1 MQCPRGHGELA
12 AAERHGLEVK
22 TCPTCK
28 GMWLEREELA
38 QLENEAFHLDEHA
51 KGTLVFDAEPS
62 DGQCPECGAVLQRF
76 NYRAYDLVLEV
87 CPNQHGYW
95 LDQGED
101 DRVLALMRKEEASID
116 RSMDA
121 EEKWT
126 RTLRHLRSG
135 SLLDKLRELLR

>member
-1 MQCPRGHGELA
+1 
-12 AAERHGLEVK
+12 
-22 TCPTCK
+22 
-28 GMWLEREELA
+28 MWLEREELA
-38 QLENEAFHLDEHA
+38 QLENESFRLDEHA
-51 KGTLVFDAEPS
+51 KGTLVFDEEPS
-62 DGQCPECGAVLQRF
+62 DGRCPKCDGILQRF

-126 RTLRHLRSG
+126 RTLKHLRSG